1 MYPQA
6 MKITMTRLEHGQQG
20 LTFFKDEPGQAP
32 IVELHNVPAAWTSYG
47 TLNIKIS
54 LILNE
59 DKDTACGYKTV
70 RGEKGDARG
79 LKLRDTGDRRYAK
92 QNKIDG
98 DYEAWLP
105 VQRQASSD
113 GRYTIPI
120 CKSMMLS
127 RGERYSPRHGYSSET
142 SSLYSNYNDH
152 LVPEICSHEQTTA
165 GSISGTP

>member
-79 LKLRDTGDRRYAK
+79 GSADRAHILLSTPDDIMQCIPPNYFINGI
-92 QNKIDG
+92 QNIID
-98 DYEAWLP
+98 L
-105 VQRQASSD
+105 Q
-113 GRYTIPI
+113 
-120 CKSMMLS
+120 
-127 RGERYSPRHGYSSET
+127 
-142 SSLYSNYNDH
+142 
-152 LVPEICSHEQTTA
+152 
-165 GSISGTP
+165 